1 MKNDLADDS
10 AVTLIQD
17 GWNTF
22 SNDPIIAHSIHSK
35 NKPYLISAID
45 TRSQSKTAEYC
56 AQAAKDAIKI
66 AKETFNKD
74 VFAVCT
80 DNENKMSKMRKLLQ
94 AEAPK
99 LITFGCSAHFL
110 NLVEKD
116 VSPKSIVKHI
126 IAIHKYFR
134 NHHQPHGW
142 LLEKGGLM
150 PQLPNDTRWN
160 SQLDCLQTYISNHS
174 LYVDIRVEHMESIDP
189 SIGSLIDNL
198 SIQREAIN
206 LYAQLKILVL
216 RKIRLIK
223 LVINWIY

>member
-1 MKNDLADDS
+1 
-10 AVTLIQD
+10 
-17 GWNTF
+17 
-22 SNDPIIAHSIHSK
+22 
-35 NKPYLISAID
+35 
-45 TRSQSKTAEYC
+45 
-56 AQAAKDAIKI
+56 
-66 AKETFNKD
+66 
-74 VFAVCT
+74 
-80 DNENKMSKMRKLLQ
+80 MSKMRKLLQ
-94 AEAPK
+94 AEAFK
-99 LITFGCSAHFL
+99 LITYGCSAHYL

-174 LYVDIRVEHMESIDP
+174 LYVDIRDEHMESIDP

-206 LYAQLKILVL
+206 LYAQLKIVGVALDKVN
-216 RKIRLIK
+216 KIS
-223 LVINWIY
+223 Y